1 MRVFLDECDYLIHLI
16 KCAIHNEQPQELP
29 EGLNFEMV
37 YNCGAYHQVANIAFS
52 SVSKLVNKPEQSLYQ
67 KWKACRDKA
76 VIVHF
81 NQIHARNEIVSGFEQ
96 MGIRFL
102 EVQGTKIKGLYPQ
115 PEWRTM
121 SDIDFIIDFDN
132 LLKGQDILQSL
143 GYECKVINGVE
154 VNGFRAPNIH
164 VEIHTEYFPR
174 NAEYHTTMR
183 PPFSSVEDAG
193 EYSLSEFYLYNMLHI
208 AKHYFASGCGIRRI
222 LDAYYLNLNYGEVI
236 DKDYVQSVLEK
247 TNAGGFL
254 NELGTLA
261 DRWFGREDRPGNR
274 SDMERYIL
282 GSGLHGTRANTLNNR
297 MRSAREKHGRFYRM
311 KHIFSRTLGTPEG
324 LRKRYPV
331 LNRWKILYPFC
342 WLLRLFSGLLPRKRK
357 RFRKEMRALASVDNH
372 YDCHSTSDCT
382 VNNNN
387 S

>member
-16 KCAIHNEQPQELP
+16 RCAIHNQQPRELP
-29 EGLNFEMV
+29 ESLDFEMV
-37 YNCGAYHQVANIAFS
+37 YLCGVHHQVANIAFY
-52 SVSKLVNKPEQSLYQ
+52 SVAKLVNKPEQSLYH
-67 KWKACRDKA
+67 KWQSCRDKA
-76 VIVHF
+76 VTRHV
-81 NQIHARNEIVSGFEQ
+81 NQTYARNEIVSEFE
-96 MGIRFL
+96 RAELRYL
-102 EVQGTKIKGLYPQ
+102 EVQGTKIKPLYPQ

-183 PPFSSVEDAG
+183 PPFSSVEETG
-193 EYSLSEFYLYNMLHI
+193 EYDPNEFYIYNMLHI
-208 AKHYFASGCGIRRI
+208 AKHYFSSGCGIRRI

-342 WLLRLFSGLLPRKRK
+342 WLHRLFCGLLPSRRK
-357 RFRKEMRALASVDNH
+357 RFRKEMQALTRTGKDDH
-372 YDCHSTSDCT
+372 TR
-382 VNNNN
+382 
-387 S
+387 